1 MHTRYPPTVARP
13 SEHKPASRALPR
25 REAELLAE
33 SIAAFSTGS
42 RLRLL
47 WSMLQGERTVE
58 ELAAENEM
66 SQPATS
72 QQLGVLRKA
81 QLVRVRRDGRRAFYA
96 LHDHHVPDLLAAMRH
111 HFEYR
116 EGDQRLPAEEG
127 RMDRAASRPASR

>member
-13 SEHKPASRALPR
+13 SEHKPASRPLPR

-81 QLVRVRRDGRRAFYA
+81 HLVRVRRDGRRAFYA
-96 LHDHHVPDLLAAMRH
+96 LHDHHVPELLAAMRH
-111 HFEYR
+111 HFEHR
-116 EGDQRLPAEEG
+116 ESDQRRLADDE
-127 RMDRAASRPASR
+127 RTDSPASRRASR

>member
-1 MHTRYPPTVARP
+1 VARP
-13 SEHKPASRALPR
+13 SEHKPASRPLPR
-25 REAELLAE
+25 REAELLAQ

-58 ELAAENEM
+58 ELTAENEM

-81 QLVRVRRDGRRAFYA
+81 HLVRVRRDGRRAFYA

-111 HFEYR
+111 HFEHR
-116 EGDQRLPAEEG
+116 EGDQRLPADDG
-127 RMDRAASRPASR
+127 RIDSAASGRASR

>member
-1 MHTRYPPTVARP
+1 MARP
-13 SEHKPASRALPR
+13 SEHKPATRPLPR

-33 SIAAFSTGS
+33 SIAAFSTAS

-47 WSMLQGERTVE
+47 WSMLRGERTVE

-81 QLVRVRRDGRRAFYA
+81 HLVRVRRDGRRAFYA

-111 HFEYR
+111 HFEHR
-116 EGDQRLPAEEG
+116 EDDQGLSAEDG
-127 RMDRAASRPASR
+127 RMDRAASR

>member
-1 MHTRYPPTVARP
+1 VARP
-13 SEHKPASRALPR
+13 SEHKPATRPLPY
-25 REAELLAE
+25 REAEMLAE

-47 WSMLQGERTVE
+47 WSMLQGERSVE

-81 QLVRVRRDGRRAFYA
+81 HLVRVRRDGRRAFYA

-111 HFEYR
+111 HFEHR
-116 EGDQRLPAEEG
+116 ADDRRLPAVAG
-127 RMDRAASRPASR
+127 RTDRVASRRALR